1 VNDQH
6 LRAREMFVQ
15 VPFGAVS
22 VEVFGSP
29 LKLSRTPPRTD
40 GAVPALGE
48 HNRAVYVDW
57 LGIEAERFEALRGA
71 GVI

>member
-1 VNDQH
+1 
-6 LRAREMFVQ
+6 MFVQ
-15 VPFGAVS
+15 VPFGDRR

-29 LKLSRTPPRTD
+29 IKLSRTPPRTD
-40 GAVPALGE
+40 GAVPQLSE

-57 LGIEAERFEALRGA
+57 LGIDPERFEALRSA